1 FDAGALLLEPLA
13 ARFAKIR
20 PDAELRTPLGG
31 SLDGAL
37 TLARVLLRAPSA
49 FPQQD
54 PYVTVRLNA
63 PEPRTYARRLPSG
76 PGQP

>member
-1 FDAGALLLEPLA
+1 M
-13 ARFAKIR
+13 
-20 PDAELRTPLGG
+20 
-31 SLDGAL
+31 
-37 TLARVLLRAPSA
+37 LLRAPSA